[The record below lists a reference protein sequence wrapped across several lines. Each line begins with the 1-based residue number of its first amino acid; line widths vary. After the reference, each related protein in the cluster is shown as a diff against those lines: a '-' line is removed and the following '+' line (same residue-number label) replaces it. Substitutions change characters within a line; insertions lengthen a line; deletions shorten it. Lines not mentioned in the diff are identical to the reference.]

1 MSFNFK
7 TIAGA
12 GLACALLALSPHA
25 TLAQQDYN
33 DDPQVQIERL
43 SEQLRKLTGQ
53 NEELQH
59 QNQVL
64 QQQLQQLQAGGG
76 RPQEAPGRANN
87 TPQQQPPA
95 YQGQT
100 YQNQPYQ
107 QNQPAQT
114 QSYQQPPRGGYQT
127 QQPAYQDQAPINAPY
142 SDSAPPIAASSG
154 GRRGDAFDPS
164 QNPNAPGAPRAL
176 GGGQLPINPN
186 APPGAPLNLEA
197 APQGG
202 YAPPA
207 QQDGTSASLTTAP
220 PTSTPRDEFDL
231 GIGYMQRKDYDLA
244 AETMR
249 NFIAKYPN
257 ERLVGD
263 AQYWLGESLFQRQ
276 QYRDAAEAFLAVT
289 SKFDKSAK
297 APDAMLRLG
306 QSLAALKQKD
316 AACASFGEVLR
327 KYPKASSGVKQG
339 VAREQKRAGC

>member
-1 MSFNFK
+1 MSIKFK

-12 GLACALLALSPHA
+12 GLACALLGLPPHA
-25 TLAQQDYN
+25 MAQDYS

-64 QQQLQQLQAGGG
+64 QQQLQQMQAGGG
-76 RPQEAPGRANN
+76 TPRASDAPGRSGQAL
-87 TPQQQPPA
+87 PQPA
-95 YQGQT
+95 PSYQGQA
-100 YQNQPYQ
+100 YQNQPY

-114 QSYQQPPRGGYQT
+114 QSYQPPPRGGYQSP
-127 QQPAYQDQAPINAPY
+127 QPAYQDQAPINAPY
-142 SDSAPPIAASSG
+142 SDSPPPIAASSG

-186 APPGAPLNLEA
+186 AAPGAPLNLEA
-197 APQGG
+197 VPQAG
-202 YAPPA
+202 YAPPPQEGA
-207 QQDGTSASLTTAP
+207 SASLTTAP
-220 PTSTPRDEFDL
+220 PTASPKDEFDL
-231 GIGYMQRKDYDLA
+231 GIGYMQRKDYGLA
-244 AETMR
+244 AETMQ

-263 AQYWLGESLFQRQ
+263 AQYWFGESLFQRH
-276 QYRDAAEAFLAVT
+276 QYREAAEAFLTVT
-289 SKFDKSAK
+289 SKYDRSGK

-306 QSLAALKQKD
+306 QSLAALKEKD
-316 AACASFGEVLR
+316 AACAAFSEITR

-339 VAREQKRAGC
+339 VAREQKRTGC